1 MDRAHL
7 VFQYINLL
15 VDGKD
20 FENNLGLI
28 FFIPM
33 DTYAQVFVK
42 IHQDCIVYSAT
53 NSFIQLRN

>member
-1 MDRAHL
+1 MDGAHL
-7 VFQYINLL
+7 VFRYINLL

-28 FFIPM
+28 FLIPM

-42 IHQDCIVYSAT
+42 IHQGCILYSAT